1 MGQSNVGGVSGVSAG
16 LSLRRRDLA
25 GWMLFGVL
33 ESHCRVLAPNSPSS
47 AGGGSGSVDSRGAGL
62 SNRRARGV
70 ESGSEKMIIE
80 VQVLRAREGFGDGDE
95 DGNGLSMP
103 R

>member
-1 MGQSNVGGVSGVSAG
+1 
-16 LSLRRRDLA
+16 
-25 GWMLFGVL
+25 MLFGVL
-33 ESHCRVLAPNSPSS
+33 ESHCRVLAPNSPPS

-62 SNRRARGV
+62 SNRRARGVV

-95 DGNGLSMP
+95 VGNGLSVP
-103 R
+103 G